1 MSDWE
6 DDDWNAPGDPQ
17 PSEALGDWDDE
28 DEDEGGG
35 AATVEEEAA
44 AKKPS
49 VPMRPKKALAK
60 ALKQREEEERAK
72 EAAAVRARE
81 QELEVMSAVERK
93 LKLQEME
100 EEADMENTKDLFSG
114 GNFKA
119 GKSASPPSNQ
129 VTIDTFEPTTDADF
143 EKLAAMLGQR
153 LCPFNNNPRRT
164 GRYVQFLKHVF
175 RSLTADLNA
184 DDTNDLSTFLGVVSN
199 EKREEQKRSRGIKKK
214 GNKKAVVKVDRAD
227 DMRSDRYDD
236 FADDF
241 M

>member
-6 DDDWNAPGDPQ
+6 DDDWNAPGEAQ
-17 PSEALGDWDDE
+17 ASEALGDWDDE
-28 DEDEGGG
+28 DKDRGGG
-35 AATVEEEAA
+35 AAAAKEEAA
-44 AKKPS
+44 ANKPS
-49 VPMRPKKALAK
+49 APMRPKKALAK

-72 EAAAVRARE
+72 EAAALKARE
-81 QELEVMSAVERK
+81 QELESMSAVERK
-93 LKLQEME
+93 LKLQEI
-100 EEADMENTKDLFSG
+100 EEAADIENAKDLFSG

-119 GKSASPPSNQ
+119 GKSAPPSTKA
-129 VTIDTFEPTTDADF
+129 TIDTFQPTTDADF

-199 EKREEQKRSRGIKKK
+199 EKRDEQKRLRGVKKK

-227 DMRSDRYDD
+227 DMRSDRFDD

>member
-6 DDDWNAPGDPQ
+6 DDDWNAPGEPQ

-28 DEDEGGG
+28 DMGGG
-35 AATVEEEAA
+35 AAAAEVEAA
-44 AKKPS
+44 AKKS
-49 VPMRPKKALAK
+49 SAPMRPKKALAK

-72 EAAAVRARE
+72 EAAALRARE
-81 QELEVMSAVERK
+81 QELEAMGAVERK
-93 LKLQEME
+93 LKMQKIE
-100 EEADMENTKDLFSG
+100 EAADMENTKDLFSG

-119 GKSASPPSNQ
+119 GKSAPPSTEA
-129 VTIDTFEPTTDADF
+129 TIDTFQPTTDADF
-143 EKLAAMLGQR
+143 KKLAAMLGQR

-199 EKREEQKRSRGIKKK
+199 EKRDEQKRSRGIKKK

-227 DMRSDRYDD
+227 DVRSDRYDD